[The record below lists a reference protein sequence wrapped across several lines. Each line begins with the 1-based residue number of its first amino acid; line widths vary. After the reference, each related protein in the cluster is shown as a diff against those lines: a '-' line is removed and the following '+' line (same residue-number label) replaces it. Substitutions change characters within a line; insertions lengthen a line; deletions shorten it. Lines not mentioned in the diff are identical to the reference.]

1 MRACFKKEYGR
12 LVVLAD
18 EFHES
23 DRTMQRNFLQYSL
36 GMLRETLLHRSG
48 ATSINRVKGGELKFI
63 QDFSKV
69 MTPEKIERDLVKIV
83 PQDRWIL
90 FSHQLIHHGRGLC
103 KARKPECAPC
113 KLNPLCYAPD
123 KT

>member
-1 MRACFKKEYGR
+1 
-12 LVVLAD
+12 
-18 EFHES
+18 
-23 DRTMQRNFLQYSL
+23 
-36 GMLRETLLHRSG
+36 
-48 ATSINRVKGGELKFI
+48 
-63 QDFSKV
+63 

-83 PQDRWIL
+83 PQDKWIL